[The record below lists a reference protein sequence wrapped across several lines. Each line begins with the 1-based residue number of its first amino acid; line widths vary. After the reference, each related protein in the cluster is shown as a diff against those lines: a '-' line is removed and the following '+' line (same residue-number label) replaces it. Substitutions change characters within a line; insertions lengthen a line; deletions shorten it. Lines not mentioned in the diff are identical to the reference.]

1 MKRLLF
7 ICLLIAQSIS
17 SSVFAQNPAN
27 WPSKP
32 VKIVVPYA
40 AAGGSDTL
48 ARIISEQLSKKF
60 NQTFIVEN
68 RPGAGGTIGS
78 DFAAKSSPDGYTL
91 VISGVG
97 SHVIAPFQYPNKYD
111 PIKDFTHIAFLG
123 GPPLALVVNPG
134 LPIND
139 LKSFISYAKAQ
150 PNGLVYGSPGI
161 GTHGH
166 IIGQYFAEMNN
177 ISLEHVGYK
186 GGGSVVNDIAG
197 GQLPAGI
204 MTLTSAKALVL
215 ANKLRL
221 IAVTSSKRLS
231 NFPNTPTFAELGYP
245 KLTSTTWFSVS
256 APAGLPSP
264 IVEKLNLAINQSM
277 QTPAAKEKLEFDDL
291 EFTPM
296 SSREFN
302 KYVQTEIATWGPIAI
317 KVLPK

>member
-1 MKRLLF
+1 M
-7 ICLLIAQSIS
+7 
-17 SSVFAQNPAN
+17 
-27 WPSKP
+27 
-32 VKIVVPYA
+32 
-40 AAGGSDTL
+40 
-48 ARIISEQLSKKF
+48 
-60 NQTFIVEN
+60 
-68 RPGAGGTIGS
+68 
-78 DFAAKSSPDGYTL
+78 
-91 VISGVG
+91 
-97 SHVIAPFQYPNKYD
+97 
-111 PIKDFTHIAFLG
+111 
-123 GPPLALVVNPG
+123 
-134 LPIND
+134 
-139 LKSFISYAKAQ
+139 
-150 PNGLVYGSPGI
+150 VYGSPGI

-166 IIGQYFAEMNN
+166 IIGQYFAEMTN

-231 NFPNTPTFAELGYP
+231 NFPNTPTFGELGYP

-296 SSREFN
+296 SSKEFN